1 MLDKNLK
8 KLREQKGY
16 SKMKLAKL
24 SGTSRRTIEIIE
36 NKDWKNTKLSTVE
49 KLATA
54 LNVSTE
60 ELIK

>member
-1 MLDKNLK
+1 MLDENLK
-8 KLREQKGY
+8 ILREQKGY

-36 NKDWKNTKLSTVE
+36 NKDWKNTKLSTIE
-49 KLATA
+49 KLANA

-60 ELIK
+60 DLIK

>member
-1 MLDKNLK
+1 MLDENLK
-8 KLREQKGY
+8 KLREQRGY

-49 KLATA
+49 KLANA
-54 LNVSTE
+54 LNVSTD

>member
-36 NKDWKNTKLSTVE
+36 NKDWKNTKLSTIE
-49 KLATA
+49 KLAIA

-60 ELIK
+60 DLIK